1 MAGVQDVEKTV
12 VVICTESRDVPSL
25 GVIARVGERRE
36 VKESVAKMLVATNCF
51 LVIEEEAK
59 EVIEEVIEEVIVDEI
74 PDESMVDDTPVVKR
88 KRNKVVEE

>member
-1 MAGVQDVEKTV
+1 MAGVPDVEKTV

-51 LVIEEEAK
+51 LVIEEEA
-59 EVIEEVIEEVIVDEI
+59 EEVIEEVIVDEI